1 MSETKLTD
9 GAMAALEAA
18 GSIERAVIWPH
29 RDCTEVRRFGTAQDG
44 RTHFI
49 APTGDALDLFAA
61 KLINSDGEITDAGR
75 AALSRTKEG

>member
-1 MSETKLTD
+1 MSAKLTK

-29 RDCTEVRRFGTAQDG
+29 RDCTELRRLGTAQDG

-49 APTGDALDLFAA
+49 APTGDALDLFVA
-61 KLINSDGEITDAGR
+61 KLIDSDGEITDAGR
-75 AALSRTKEG
+75 SALSLSEGGK